1 MREHA
6 GVALAVLDH
15 WRLTAAY
22 LAILAVALIV
32 IEILR

>member
-22 LAILAVALIV
+22 LAVAFVAVVLIEV
-32 IEILR
+32 LR

>member
-15 WRLTAAY
+15 WRLTALY
-22 LAILAVALIV
+22 LAVAFVAVVLIEV
-32 IEILR
+32 LR